1 MDLLQTIKNRRFST
15 ILLGRYS
22 VPTAARIRLDR
33 LVVEMFP
40 KPFPGGRRL
49 LLAGFGGLL
58 VLILVVGAD
67 ALLVFREVR
76 TSDAQVRDVYL
87 RRTHALD
94 QVRAGIYQSAIVM
107 RDYLLAFDTDVAK
120 AQAEK
125 WTSIRQNTDAA
136 LKECSSV
143 LDAAEAGPFRDLQ
156 AEVQVYWTLLSS
168 FSAMQESDR
177 RSTGDFSSELVSR
190 RNAMLALIDRIDQIG
205 TRQLIVGDAKLNA
218 TFDTLRL
225 RLIVILLTT
234 LGVGILLAAFTVR
247 RTLTLESELKKRY
260 DEGVRAQQELKELS
274 ARLVS
279 AQEEERRA
287 ISRELHDEVGQ
298 SLSALLMEAGNAA
311 ASVPSDSVDAHS
323 VDVRRHVESIKKL
336 AEASVNVIRNMTLLL
351 RPSMLDDFGLVPALE
366 WQAREVSKRTGLR
379 VHVAAQD
386 NAGELSEELKTCI
399 YRVVQEAL
407 HNCARHSPARS
418 VKVIVRQE
426 GHKIFLSVEDD
437 GHGFDAGRVR
447 GLGLV
452 GMEERVTHLGGAFE
466 VRSKPGAGTKV
477 EVELPVAS

>member
-1 MDLLQTIKNRRFST
+1 MQIE
-15 ILLGRYS
+15 
-22 VPTAARIRLDR
+22 PIR
-33 LVVEMFP
+33 
-40 KPFPGGRRL
+40 GGRRL
-49 LLAGFGGLL
+49 LFAGFGGLL
-58 VLILVVGAD
+58 LLMMVAGGD
-67 ALLVFREVR
+67 ALLVLRQVR
-76 TSDAQVRDVYL
+76 SSDAQVRDVYV
-87 RRTHALD
+87 RRSRALE

-107 RDYLLAFDTDVAK
+107 RDFLLASDPDVA
-120 AQAEK
+120 AEQVA
-125 WTSIRQNTDAA
+125 SAAGIRARTNTA
-136 LKECSSV
+136 LSDGVAV
-143 LDAAEAGPFRDLQ
+143 LDKAETEPYRNLQ
-156 AEVQVYWTLLSS
+156 AEVSVYWKLLD
-168 FSAMQESDR
+168 FITQMKEQDTRNRSAEYLSN
-177 RSTGDFSSELVSR
+177 ELVR
-190 RNAMLALIDRIDQIG
+190 RRTAMIDLVDRIDQISE
-205 TRQLIVGDAKLNA
+205 RQLRAEDEALDAAFRN
-218 TFDTLRL
+218 LRL
-225 RLIVILLTT
+225 RLIVMLGVT
-234 LGVGILLAAFTVR
+234 LGVGLLLAAFTIR
-247 RTLTLESELKKRY
+247 RTLHLETELQQRY
-260 DEGVRAQQELKELS
+260 EEGARARGELQELS

-298 SLSALLMEAGNAA
+298 SLSALLMEAGNAGNA
-311 ASVPSDSVDAHS
+311 AARVPDGS

-379 VHVAAQD
+379 VHVSAEEASS
-386 NAGELSEELKTCI
+386 ELPDQLRTCI

-407 HNCARHSPARS
+407 HNCSRHAQART

-426 GHKIFLSVEDD
+426 AHKILLSVEDD

-477 EVELPVAS
+477 EVELPLAS